1 MVLYLI
7 GVYIMNR
14 TLHGRLEAE
23 AEGYKIA
30 GKDLLLV
37 DSSDL
42 RVFAT

>member
-1 MVLYLI
+1 MIFFWISSARWGLGGG
-7 GVYIMNR
+7 GVV
-14 TLHGRLEAE
+14 G

>member
-1 MVLYLI
+1 MIFFWISSARWGL
-7 GVYIMNR
+7 G
-14 TLHGRLEAE
+14 GGGGG

>member
-1 MVLYLI
+1 MI
-7 GVYIMNR
+7 FFCISSAQG
-14 TLHGRLEAE
+14 GAGGGWE